1 MREYGLF
8 EVMDSLYYQL
18 KPTRLTS
25 SFTSTSTY
33 TSCAAP
39 STSVSLSGN
48 NHDTLHEVCVQ
59 LMHSINVGSVPNYG
73 VCDELRRMVQ
83 VCLKSCSR
91 AVRLGAILQV
101 KRAVRK
107 DLSTSWQ

>member
-1 MREYGLF
+1 
-8 EVMDSLYYQL
+8 
-18 KPTRLTS
+18 
-25 SFTSTSTY
+25 
-33 TSCAAP
+33 
-39 STSVSLSGN
+39 
-48 NHDTLHEVCVQ
+48 
-59 LMHSINVGSVPNYG
+59 MHSINVGSVPNYG

-107 DLSTSWQ
+107 DLSTSWQWAIEGCVQVLQDDYYAVV